1 MCVKHQFN
9 SQSNLEIKSELAVF
23 NFKNNVLNLDRLASI
38 HDVRR
43 QSVSRMKACRRL
55 TWKIEDYTYCSECER
70 YMKSARL
77 QSTETSALD
86 KRNYTS
92 VTSPKPIN
100 TRVSTLIPQL
110 WEAS

>member
-9 SQSNLEIKSELAVF
+9 SQSNLGIKSELAVF
-23 NFKNNVLNLDRLASI
+23 NFKNIVLNLDRLASI

-70 YMKSARL
+70 HMKNARF
-77 QSTETSALD
+77 QSSETSALD